1 MGQDFGGAASAY
13 LPVRAG
19 GETGPRPV
27 RPLPSSCWPSA
38 DTRPRGGHAATGRP
52 RCDPMNPITVFAV
65 AIAIVFVVAA
75 LTACLSPDAER
86 RQDAL
91 RVMDKAAELIARL
104 CGKKPKR

>member
-1 MGQDFGGAASAY
+1 
-13 LPVRAG
+13 
-19 GETGPRPV
+19 
-27 RPLPSSCWPSA
+27 
-38 DTRPRGGHAATGRP
+38 
-52 RCDPMNPITVFAV
+52 MNPITVFAV